1 MNPTNNRVQAPQ
13 TYLTE
18 ACGKKGHVANPENI
32 M

>member
-13 TYLTE
+13 TCLTE
-18 ACGKKGHVANPENI
+18 GCDKKGHVANPENI